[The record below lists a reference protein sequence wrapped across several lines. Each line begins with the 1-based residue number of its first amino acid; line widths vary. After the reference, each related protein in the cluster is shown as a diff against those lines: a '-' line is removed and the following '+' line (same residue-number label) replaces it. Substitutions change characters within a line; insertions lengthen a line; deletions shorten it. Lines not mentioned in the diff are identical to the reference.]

1 MNENISH
8 NFFIWEEKN
17 STEPQKNYEN
27 KNASETKDTTN
38 DIQTNVENLHW
49 KDITNPKLREK
60 MRKKEWYD
68 AHKDKLRIKY
78 KNYYED
84 NKEKIIIKSKAYAK
98 DNKDK
103 IFSYKKAYREVNKE
117 KLKIV
122 KKTYYKTNKNK
133 IKAYLEANKDK
144 IKLINKAYYEVNK
157 DKRKA
162 YYDSNKD
169 RIKAYYEVNKDKIN
183 SHRNNR
189 LKTDIQFKLKSSL
202 RSRLNSA
209 INNNYKD
216 GSAVRDLGCTV
227 EQLKQHLESKFQPG
241 MSWDNWTTDGWHI
254 DHIKPLA
261 SFDLTDRKQLLE
273 ACNYTNLQP
282 LWAKDNLI
290 KSDSV
295 SNL

>member
-68 AHKDKLRIKY
+68 AHKDKLRVKY

-133 IKAYLEANKDK
+133 IKVYKSN
-144 IKLINKAYYEVNK
+144 YYQ
-157 DKRKA
+157 
-162 YYDSNKD
+162 
-169 RIKAYYEVNKDKIN
+169 INKDKIN
-183 SHRNNR
+183 FRSNNRRKTDLQYKLSCNLRNR
-189 LKTDIQFKLKSSL
+189 LKEAVK
-202 RSRLNSA
+202 
-209 INNNYKD
+209 NNQKA
-216 GSAVRDLGCTV
+216 GSAVRDLGCSI
-227 EQLKQHLESKFQPG
+227 EELKQHLESKFQTG
-241 MSWDNWTTDGWHI
+241 MSWDNWTLDGWHI

-273 ACNYTNLQP
+273 ACHYTNLQP
-282 LWAKDNLI
+282 LWAKDNLS
-290 KSDSV
+290 KGDSV